1 VRNRQAL
8 IVAIASLIASS
19 VNLMPAH
26 AQDYPNRP
34 IKVIVPN
41 PPGGPGDIIARVFT
55 EKATPNVG
63 KPFVLEYRSG
73 ASTTIGTAS
82 AAKAEPDGYTILAL
96 PSAGVG
102 AAAIKKKLSYNL
114 ETDFTPIAGIG
125 SVPLVLVVRA
135 GANVKDMAE
144 FSAAIRN
151 GKLTV
156 GSAGVGTIGHLTSLL
171 LMTEIKGTATH
182 VPFRGNPETLQNLI
196 GGHVDF
202 SILSVAD
209 AAPYADSRDVKLLAT
224 TADRRLAELP
234 NVPTMGEA
242 GLPNVNSKLW
252 YAFMAPSRTPP
263 DRITRLYE
271 SFAEA
276 GKNLKADQPLQKLG
290 FNLEIRNPDQMAKMI
305 SHELARWKK
314 LIEVNNIPLEN

>member
-1 VRNRQAL
+1 M
-8 IVAIASLIASS
+8 
-19 VNLMPAH
+19 MPAH
-26 AQDYPNRP
+26 AQDYPNQP
-34 IKVIVPN
+34 IKVIIPN
-41 PPGGPGDIIARVFT
+41 PPGGPGDIIARAFA
-55 EKATPNVG
+55 EKATPILG
-63 KPFVLEYRSG
+63 KPFVFDYRSG

-82 AAKAEPDGYTILAL
+82 VARAEPDGYTILGL

-102 AAAIKKKLSYNL
+102 AAAIKKQLRYNL

-135 GANVKDMAE
+135 GANIKDMAE
-144 FSAAIRN
+144 FSTAIRN

-171 LMTEIKGTATH
+171 LMNEIKGTATH
-182 VPFRGNPETLQNLI
+182 VPFRGNPETLQALV

-202 SILSVAD
+202 SILSLAD
-209 AAPYADSRDVKLLAT
+209 AAPYAESRDVKLLAT
-224 TADRRLAELP
+224 TADRRLADLP
-234 NVPTMGEA
+234 NVPTTGEV

-252 YAFMAPSRTPP
+252 YAFMAPSKTPA
-263 DRITRLYE
+263 DRVKRLYD

-276 GKNLKADQPLQKLG
+276 GKNLSADQPLQKLG
-290 FNLEIRNPDQMAKMI
+290 FNLEMRNPDQMAKMI

>member
-1 VRNRQAL
+1 MRSRQAL
-8 IVAIASLIASS
+8 VVAMASLIAAA
-19 VNLMPAH
+19 VCRMPAH
-26 AQDYPNRP
+26 AQDYPNQP
-34 IKVIVPN
+34 IKLIIPN
-41 PPGGPGDIIARVFT
+41 PPGGPGDIIARAFAD
-55 EKATPNVG
+55 KATPSLG
-63 KPFVLEYRSG
+63 KPFVFDYRSG

-82 AAKAEPDGYTILAL
+82 VARAEPDGYTILAL

-102 AAAIKKKLSYNL
+102 AAAIKKQLRYNL

-135 GANVKDMAE
+135 GANIKDMAE

-171 LMTEIKGTATH
+171 LMNEIKGTATH
-182 VPFRGNPETLQNLI
+182 VPFRGNPETVQALV
-196 GGHVDF
+196 GGHIDF

-209 AAPYADSRDVKLLAT
+209 AAAYAESRDIKLLAT
-224 TADRRLAELP
+224 TADRRLADLP
-234 NVPTMGEA
+234 NVPTMGEV
-242 GLPNVNSKLW
+242 GLPNVDSKLW
-252 YAFMAPSRTPP
+252 YAFLAPSKTPAQ
-263 DRITRLYE
+263 RVARLYD

-276 GKNLKADQPLQKLG
+276 GKNLSADQPLQKLG
-290 FNLEIRNPDQMAKMI
+290 FNLEMRNPDQMAKMI